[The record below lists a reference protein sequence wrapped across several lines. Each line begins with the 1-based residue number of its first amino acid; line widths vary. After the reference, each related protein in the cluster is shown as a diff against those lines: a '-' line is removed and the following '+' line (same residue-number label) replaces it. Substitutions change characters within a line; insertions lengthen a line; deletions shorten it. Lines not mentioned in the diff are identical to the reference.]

1 MYFFYKSCMCMKKFV
16 SINYLDLLTD
26 DLIEKILDILTKDYH
41 YQINLLDDKIK
52 TIQNLLEPL
61 SSYYDKVEDY
71 NYISYDNIYYSIN
84 KRLFERVYI
93 DNMILINK
101 YDRLFSVENAV
112 GDDYISKT
120 LHNPTYLDILA
131 FANKSVVYTGDYH
144 HIFLEGINKIDNK
157 NVYKYFGITPKY
169 NYKYYEFMLRS

>member
-1 MYFFYKSCMCMKKFV
+1 MCMKKFV

-71 NYISYDNIYYSIN
+71 NYISYDNIYY
-84 KRLFERVYI
+84 
-93 DNMILINK
+93 
-101 YDRLFSVENAV
+101 
-112 GDDYISKT
+112 
-120 LHNPTYLDILA
+120 
-131 FANKSVVYTGDYH
+131 
-144 HIFLEGINKIDNK
+144 
-157 NVYKYFGITPKY
+157 
-169 NYKYYEFMLRS
+169 